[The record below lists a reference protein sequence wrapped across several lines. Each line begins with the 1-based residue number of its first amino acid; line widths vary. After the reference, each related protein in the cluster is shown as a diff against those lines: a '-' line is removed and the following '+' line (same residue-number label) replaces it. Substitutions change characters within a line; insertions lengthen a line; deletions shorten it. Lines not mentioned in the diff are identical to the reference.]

1 MAQLDK
7 TFPTLDCSIC
17 ILAPKMVSVYRHP
30 NIDLYT
36 YSEVVNARKSVD
48 GSCYRLKILKKARYV
63 DTEKCTGCGI
73 CSTKCA
79 SRKNLSEF
87 EDGLGTRSAIYI
99 PFPQAVPRKA
109 TIDAENCLYLSNKEK
124 GLCKVCERIC
134 PAEAIDYEMQD
145 ETIEID
151 AASIIVATGF
161 DIIDLE
167 SKPALQRYNF
177 DRFKNVITAMQFERM
192 LSASGPTEGH
202 VVKLSDHKEPKN
214 IGFILCVGSR
224 NLDACKYCSKFC
236 CMYSTKEA
244 VVTKEHAPNIDITIF
259 YNDLRVIGKNQEEF
273 VVRAEHEYGI
283 NFIRG
288 IPAEL
293 KEDPQTKEI
302 VVRHADLISGNV
314 LTKKFDLV
322 VLASAVVPSAG
333 TDKLASILNID
344 LSKVG
349 FYSTKNTLSQVESSS
364 PGVFLAGCCQGPDD
378 IQTCVTKASAA
389 AAEASKR
396 AIPLSPAAQLER
408 KPQYEERYIPKAE
421 TPHVG
426 VFICECGSNI
436 GGFVD
441 VPGIV
446 EILKTDPSVDF
457 VMHNMY
463 TCSQD
468 SQEIIKSKI
477 HEHNLNRVIVAACT
491 PRTHESL
498 FQETLREAGLNPYLF
513 SFVSIRELVSWVHMK
528 EPEEAKEKAL
538 DLIKMGIERVKRQ
551 EPLYSIRK
559 EANRE
564 ALIIGG
570 GIAGI
575 NAALEISSH
584 GFKSH
589 LIEQKSMIGGQ
600 LNQVGK
606 FNFNYLDGL
615 KLLADYQSR
624 IKKDKNIRVYT
635 DTEVVDV
642 SGSIGNFLVS
652 LKSNPKSFE
661 LNPGVIIVAT
671 GADEFKPDNL
681 FHYGED
687 GRIQTQLEYSVALEQ
702 DNVQDGETIV
712 FVQCVG
718 SRGHGDRSYCSLICC
733 SETLR
738 HVMFTKERYP
748 NTNIFVL
755 YRDIRVSFE
764 DEISYWK
771 AREFVNYIRFK
782 DYPSVEPEADKIKV
796 CVKDMLTQANLE
808 LTADRVVLATPLI
821 PSKQS
826 KALSEKLKVP
836 LGSNGFFLEAHPK
849 LRPVDFATDGIFVCG
864 TAQGPKGFSESISQ
878 ARAAAGRALK
888 TLTNGYVESE
898 PIIAEV
904 DSDLCIGCQ
913 ICNEVC
919 AFDAIGVDLSSGKI
933 VSEVNPLLCKGCGT
947 CAAVCPAEAIT
958 LHHFTT
964 EQIDVMIDES
974 LKTKNSE
981 PKIVAFLCN
990 WCSYAGADTA
1000 GVSRFQYPPNIRP
1013 IRVMCSGRIDPN
1025 FIIDAFLKGA
1035 DGVLV
1040 GGCHI
1045 GDCHYLKGNYHAR
1058 ERFYNLLGKLKDAG
1072 IDPHRIRLEWIS
1084 ASEGKKFA
1092 KVISEFTEEIRDL
1105 GSTKVSH
1112 KVSQRMEEIK

>member
-17 ILAPKMVSVYRHP
+17 ILAPKMVSVFRHP

-36 YSEVVNARKSVD
+36 YSEVVDVKKNENNAIYNIKIKKRATFVD
-48 GSCYRLKILKKARYV
+48 W
-63 DTEKCTGCGI
+63 DKCTGCGL

-79 SRKNLSEF
+79 SRKNPSEF
-87 EDGLGTRSAIYI
+87 EEGLGNRSAIYI

-109 TIDAENCLYLSNKEK
+109 TIDEEKCLYLSDKEK
-124 GLCKVCERIC
+124 GICKVCERIC
-134 PAEAIDYEMQD
+134 AAEAINYDMED
-145 ETIEID
+145 KIIDVD

-161 DIIDLE
+161 DTIDLQ

-177 DRFKNVITAMQFERM
+177 DKFDNVVTAMQFERM

-202 VVKLSDHKEPKN
+202 VVRLSDHKEPRN

-224 NLDACKYCSKFC
+224 NLDVCNYCSKFC

-273 VVRAEHEYGI
+273 VVRAEDEYGI
-283 NFIRG
+283 NFVRG

-293 KEDPQTKEI
+293 KENPQTKEI
-302 VVRHADLISGNV
+302 IVRHADLISGNV

-322 VLASAVVPSAG
+322 VLSSAVIPSSG
-333 TDKLASILNID
+333 TQELADTLGID
-344 LSKVG
+344 LSTTG
-349 FYSTKNTLSQVESSS
+349 FFDTNNSLSEIESSDS
-364 PGVFLAGCCQGPDD
+364 GIFLAGCCQAPDD

-389 AAEASKR
+389 AAKASE
-396 AIPLSPAAQLER
+396 ISVPLTQEEQLER
-408 KPQYEERYIPKAE
+408 KPKYEEKYVSPIDEPK
-421 TPHVG
+421 VG

-436 GGFVD
+436 AGFVD
-441 VPGIV
+441 VPGLV
-446 EILKTDPSVDF
+446 EDLQDDPAVDF

-477 HEHNLNRVIVAACT
+477 IENDLNRVIVAACT
-491 PRTHESL
+491 PRTHEPL
-498 FQETLREAGLNPYLF
+498 FQETLQEAGLNPYLF
-513 SFVSIRELVSWVHMK
+513 SFVSIRELVSWVHMEK
-528 EPEEAKEKAL
+528 PEEAKEKAL
-538 DLIKMGIERVKRQ
+538 DLIKMGIARVRKQ
-551 EPLYSIRK
+551 EPLGTIK
-559 EANRE
+559 KPAKQE
-564 ALIIGG
+564 ALIIGA

-575 NAALEISSH
+575 NAALEIADH
-584 GFKSH
+584 GYKTH
-589 LIEQKSMIGGQ
+589 IIEKTSEIGGQ
-600 LNQVGK
+600 LKQVGK
-606 FNFNYLDGL
+606 FNFDYLDGIEIL
-615 KLLADYQSR
+615 KNYKEKINSH
-624 IKKDKNIRVYT
+624 KKIQLYT
-635 DTEVVDV
+635 DTALDDV
-642 SGSIGNFLVS
+642 SGSIGDFKVS
-652 LKSNPKSFE
+652 LKYNDSIIN

-671 GADEFKPDNL
+671 GANEFSPQNL

-687 GRIQTQLEYSVALEQ
+687 DRIQTQLEYSIDLEGKKI
-702 DNVQDGETIV
+702 QDGENIV
-712 FVQCVG
+712 FIQCVG
-718 SRGHGDRSYCSLICC
+718 SRGHGDHSYCSLICC

-738 HVMFTKERYP
+738 HVMYTKEHYP

-764 DEISYWK
+764 DELSYWN
-771 AREFVNYIRFK
+771 AREYVNYIRFT
-782 DYPSVEPEADKIKV
+782 DYPIVEPNSDFIKIS
-796 CVKDMLTQANLE
+796 VKDMLTQANLE
-808 LTADRVVLATPLI
+808 LNADRVILATPLVPPENAKDI
-821 PSKQS
+821 S
-826 KALSEKLKVP
+826 AKLKVP
-836 LGSNGFFLEAHPK
+836 LGPNGFFLEAHPK

-864 TAQGPKGFSESISQ
+864 TAQGPKGFNESISQ
-878 ARAAAGRALK
+878 AKAAAGRALK

-904 DSDLCIGCQ
+904 DPDLCIGCQ

-919 AFDAIGVDLSSGKI
+919 AFDAIGVNLTEGKI

-947 CAAVCPAEAIT
+947 CGAICPAEAIT

-964 EQIDVMIDES
+964 DQIDAMIEES
-974 LKTKNSE
+974 LKEKNIK

-1013 IRVMCSGRIDPN
+1013 IRVMCSGRINPN

-1058 ERFYNLLGKLKDAG
+1058 ERFYNLLQDLKETG
-1072 IDPHRIRLEWIS
+1072 VDPKRIRLEWIS

-1092 KVISEFTEEIRDL
+1092 KVIDEFTQQIRKL
-1105 GSTKVSH
+1105 GPMKILQT
-1112 KVSQRMEEIK
+1112 MEGMK